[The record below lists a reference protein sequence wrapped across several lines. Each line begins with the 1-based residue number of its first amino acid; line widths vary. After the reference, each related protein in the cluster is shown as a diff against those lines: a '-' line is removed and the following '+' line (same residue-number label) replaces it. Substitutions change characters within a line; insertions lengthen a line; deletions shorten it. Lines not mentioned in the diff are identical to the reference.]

1 MKNLVDQNGR
11 IDFGIYKEPVET
23 LNYKEYRLGTPM
35 GFKVPGFLK
44 RLKFNQY
51 HFFGLIGPDIMAGMA
66 VVDLKYVSN
75 GFFYIYD
82 RKTGLLT
89 ETKKLAPSG
98 SNVNIAPYPEET
110 DSYFKSGNL
119 TIELKGNRVV
129 AEGKRTSVNLE
140 IKPSPAEPLRICT
153 RAGYRGWVFTR
164 KASPLGVSGTAELNG
179 RKIDLS
185 SPDYLGLTDWTG
197 GYMRKY
203 TYWNWASS
211 AYTLEDGRRFGMNLA
226 CGVNETS
233 FTENAFWIDDQMTK
247 VDSSKFVFDI
257 QDPDGKWHITSNDG
271 KIDLMFSPE
280 SLRGEK
286 IYALAIASRFTQFM
300 GTFDGTITTD
310 DGETVTLKNCPGWTE
325 DHYAKW

>member
-1 MKNLVDQNGR
+1 MRNLVNQEGI

-23 LNYKEYRLGTPM
+23 LNYKEYRLETPM
-35 GFKVPGFLK
+35 GLRIPGFLK
-44 RLKFNQY
+44 NVKFNQF

-66 VVDLKYVSN
+66 VVDLKFLAN

-82 RKTGLLT
+82 RKTGDLL
-89 ETKKLAPSG
+89 ETKKLAPSC
-98 SNVNIAPYPEET
+98 SKVNIAPFPEQT
-110 DSYFKSGNL
+110 DSYFRSKSL
-119 TIELKGNRVV
+119 TIELNGNRIF
-129 AEGKRTSVNLE
+129 AKGKNISVDLE
-140 IKPSPAEPLRICT
+140 IKPSLAEPLRICT

-164 KASPLGVSGTAELNG
+164 KASPLEVSGKAELNG
-179 RKIDLS
+179 RSIEIS
-185 SPDYLGLTDWTG
+185 SPSYLGLTDWTG

-211 AYTLEDGRRFGMNLA
+211 AHTLEDGRRFGMNLA

-247 VDSSKFVFDI
+247 IDSSKFVFDI
-257 QDPDGKWHITSNDG
+257 KDPDSKWYITSNDG
-271 KIDLMFSPE
+271 KIDLTFSPE
-280 SLRGEK
+280 SQRGEK

-300 GTFDGTITTD
+300 GTFDGKITTD
-310 DGETVTLKNCPGWTE
+310 SGETITLTRCPGWTE